1 MVRSPCPFRV
11 YVVVPSGHFDL
22 RCFQLLRIMG
32 LLGDRCKT
40 LHVGRHQKHQKWS
53 RHVSPAV
60 TVSSGDVVTF
70 DAIDGSNGQI
80 DKQSDKSVFN
90 SFDFELADPVFGPV
104 FIRDAEP
111 GDVLRI
117 DVLSLEMTDWGWS
130 AIMPGFG
137 LLADEFPDPDLKIW
151 NLRPETGYAVFK
163 DGVHIPLRPF
173 LGIMGVAPA
182 MDGEF
187 STIPP
192 TDAGGNVDCR
202 DLTVGTSVYLPV
214 FVPGALFSCGDGH
227 AAQGHG
233 EVCGTA
239 IETPL
244 KATLRFNVC
253 KNQPW
258 VTAPHYQTAPETIQI
273 YQIADRGRYTTMGID
288 SDLLEAAKKAVRYMI
303 QWLVAT
309 KGLCRNDAYML
320 ASVAADLQIAELVDV
335 PNFAVTMSLPL
346 NVFV

>member
-1 MVRSPCPFRV
+1 
-11 YVVVPSGHFDL
+11 
-22 RCFQLLRIMG
+22 
-32 LLGDRCKT
+32 
-40 LHVGRHQKHQKWS
+40 
-53 RHVSPAV
+53 
-60 TVSSGDVVTF
+60 
-70 DAIDGSNGQI
+70 
-80 DKQSDKSVFN
+80 
-90 SFDFELADPVFGPV
+90 
-104 FIRDAEP
+104 
-111 GDVLRI
+111 
-117 DVLSLEMTDWGWS
+117 
-130 AIMPGFG
+130 
-137 LLADEFPDPDLKIW
+137 
-151 NLRPETGYAVFK
+151 
-163 DGVHIPLRPF
+163 
-173 LGIMGVAPA
+173 
-182 MDGEF
+182 
-187 STIPP
+187 
-192 TDAGGNVDCR
+192 
-202 DLTVGTSVYLPV
+202 LTVGTSVYLPV

-244 KATLRFNVC
+244 KATLRFSVC

-258 VTAPHYQTAPETIQI
+258 VTAPHYQTAPETTQI

-309 KGLCRNDAYML
+309 KGLGRNDAYML